1 MFSDIILE
9 KPPSTNGE
17 NGKYAASDKGLHHS
31 ADVSI
36 SIFFFYN
43 NNNNNNNKA
52 FKSQTS

>member
-31 ADVSI
+31 ADVRI
-36 SIFFFYN
+36 SGFFF
-43 NNNNNNNKA
+43 
-52 FKSQTS
+52 